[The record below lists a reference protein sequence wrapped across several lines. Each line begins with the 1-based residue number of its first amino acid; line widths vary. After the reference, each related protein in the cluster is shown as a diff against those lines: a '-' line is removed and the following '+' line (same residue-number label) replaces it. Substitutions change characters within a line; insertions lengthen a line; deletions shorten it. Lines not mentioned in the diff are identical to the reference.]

1 MDATITFGLPGS
13 GKSTWIEKNKW
24 NYEIVVS
31 ADEIKRELP
40 GYSDAKHGD
49 FYKLAVDIA
58 EQRVYNLAAQKKSIV
73 FDTGSINSNYSVR
86 ILKHLKK
93 LGYGITLVIFNTP
106 IEVCIERDRDR
117 PQSVGESVIRAKAE
131 KASVALYNL
140 IQVLG
145 TEDLISIA

>member
-1 MDATITFGLPGS
+1 LNALITFGLPGS
-13 GKSTWIEKNKW
+13 GKSTWISNNVHSHEL
-24 NYEIVVS
+24 VVS
-31 ADEIKRELP
+31 ADEIKREFD
-40 GYSDAKHGD
+40 GYSDENHSE

-58 EQRVYNLAAQKKSIV
+58 EQRVYNLVALKQLIV

-93 LGYGITLVIFNTP
+93 LGYAINLVIFNTP

-131 KASVALYNL
+131 KAPSALYNL
-140 IQVLG
+140 IQLL
-145 TEDLISIA
+145 TSEDSISIV